1 MTRRIFIVLVAV
13 LALGIGFQ
21 PFGGITNAADPP
33 ESGALRVSWFDAI
46 GIQSSLDTI
55 DWSTPTRQTRTGRI
69 EWDATGAPWE
79 PDAVADEFA
88 MRITGAIR
96 AHAPGEYRFRL
107 DSDEGSRLNIG
118 AQTVIDHDGLH
129 AMSTAEGAITLE
141 PGYHSFTLEYFEQT
155 GEAGL
160 ILQWIPPGA
169 SEWSVIPETSFADTE
184 ARIRTE
190 WYFVDHGISRF
201 DQVDWENPSL
211 VTWESQINW
220 PNGSGGFIPECPD
233 NRFALR
239 ARTRLLIPED
249 GVYRFALG
257 SDDGSR
263 LVIDGEIIIDRN
275 QTQGFSTATAD
286 VFLEAGAADI
296 EVLYFENSGSEGLV
310 LSWRAPSDAGVTVV
324 PEDAFES
331 SVGSPRPRLM
341 RWRAQARIERE
352 RDPEN

>member
-1 MTRRIFIVLVAV
+1 MTRRFIIVLATMFIFGVATPLMV
-13 LALGIGFQ
+13 S
-21 PFGGITNAADPP
+21 ITNAAAP
-33 ESGALRVSWFDAI
+33 EGGTLRVSWYDAI
-46 GIQSSLDTI
+46 GIHSSLDTI
-55 DWSTPTRQTRTGRI
+55 DWSTPTRQTRIGRV

-88 MRITGAIR
+88 VRITGAIR

-107 DSDEGSRLNIG
+107 DSDEGSRLSIG

-129 AMSTAEGAITLE
+129 AMSTTEGAITLD
-141 PGYHSFTLEYFEQT
+141 PGYHAFVLDYFEQT

-160 ILQWIPPGA
+160 ILEWIPPGA
-169 SEWSVIPETSFADTE
+169 SEWTVIPETSFADPE

-190 WYFVDHGISRF
+190 WYFVDHGISGF

-220 PNGSGGFIPECPD
+220 PSGSGGFIPECPE

-239 ARTRLLIPED
+239 AQTRLLIPED

-275 QTQGFSTATAD
+275 RTQGFTTTTAD
-286 VFLEAGAADI
+286 VFLEAGTADI
-296 EVLYFENSGSEGLV
+296 EVLYFENSGSEGLI
-310 LSWRAPSDAGVTVV
+310 LSWRAPSDAGVSVV

-331 SVGSPRPRLM
+331 SVGSPRPRVM
-341 RWRAQARIERE
+341 RWRAQARVERE